1 MKLELT
7 SDEYMAMHDA
17 LHAGIKFLAHLQEGK
32 APDPYWDKLMFA
44 LHSGLAKLE
53 AAYQVER
60 RDGGLG
66 L

>member
-1 MKLELT
+1 MWP
-7 SDEYMAMHDA
+7 MHDA
-17 LHAGIKFLAHLQEGK
+17 LHAGIKFLVHLQEGK
-32 APDPYWDKLMFA
+32 PPDPYWDKLMFA

-53 AAYQVER
+53 AAYNVER